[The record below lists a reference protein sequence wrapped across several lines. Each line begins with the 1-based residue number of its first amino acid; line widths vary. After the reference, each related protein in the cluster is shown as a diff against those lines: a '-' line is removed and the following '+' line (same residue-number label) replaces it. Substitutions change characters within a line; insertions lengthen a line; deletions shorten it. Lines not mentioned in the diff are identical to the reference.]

1 MIEWVVSSCILIL
14 AVIALRYLLRGKI
27 SLRLQYALWLLVLA
41 RLLLPVS
48 FGSTDISVM
57 SVVEKAPAVQAV
69 ESVRDVDTIWQAD
82 NGSVQGLPAGAAADN
97 TPLQIAPSAT
107 SDDQFGR
114 MSSALTLRKVLLP
127 VWWGGAAVTLLVFLT
142 ANLCFAG
149 RLRKRR
155 RSLAVEGTS
164 LPVYVAQERAVPC
177 LFGLFRPAVYVTPE
191 AAEDGTLLRHTVAH
205 ETTHF
210 RHGDHVWALLR
221 TVCLALHWWNP
232 LVWWAAKL
240 SRQDGELACDEA
252 TIRALGE
259 GERAAYGRTLI
270 RMACGPGSHVLLTAT
285 TMDGGKTSLH
295 ERIVLLAKK
304 PRTAVAA
311 AIVVVLA
318 AALCV
323 GCTFTGA
330 KKTEP
335 SADLGPIAAM
345 MAELTVDDV
354 ADWDVT
360 EYPNIT
366 LGRLVT
372 AMNGAAAHEITAE
385 EAQKAERDSSAET
398 RYLMLVNV
406 EKGHDLS
413 LSCGDTADIVH
424 VMDMSAALS
433 SVYDPEAQLTAYFRD
448 HTLYELVRKS
458 QKSYVTTKGRM
469 ESIQPEDLEEISPY
483 TYPLVT
489 AQQVIDAL
497 HGAAAKQITEGEAA
511 AAGYPVG
518 DLAMWRL
525 ETNLGAL
532 KMGCNLQENIVC
544 VEFDGDDKA
553 YFRDKTLYDLVR
565 HSRDYDEFIDQAS
578 YEEFKPQID
587 AVMQQTLDNYATNP
601 GKFTAYQLT
610 RFTKVWQYATED
622 GNRADVYRFDY
633 ALVPEKP
640 LEIGWAGGAYLDS
653 QMRMQGFADC
663 GNVAARYRGDT
674 LLGLVFMGNDNSYG
688 PSFAEDWD
696 WANGM
701 LAAMEQAASAPTLT
715 TETFSIH
722 GLKVEVSNVCLTK
735 KGTVREDEFQV
746 FENDVFVVYPGAVL
760 TVLEAP
766 TFRDT
771 DGVEHG
777 DFVYY
782 SHGGTQQLELWPG
795 MTVEIEDG
803 SAIVNDSFSWLVLQL
818 YSGM

>member
-41 RLLLPVS
+41 RLLIPVS

-97 TPLQIAPSAT
+97 APLQIAPRTT
-107 SDDQFGR
+107 SDDQFSR

-127 VWWGGAAVTLLVFLT
+127 VWWCGAAVTLLVFLT
-142 ANLCFAG
+142 ANLCFAA
-149 RLRKRR
+149 RLRKSRR
-155 RSLAVEGTS
+155 PLIVEGAS
-164 LPVYVAQERAVPC
+164 LPVYVARERAVPC

-210 RHGDHVWALLR
+210 RQGDHVWALLR

-270 RMACGPGSHVLLTAT
+270 RMACGRGASPLLTAT

-304 PRTAVAA
+304 PRTAALA
-311 AIVVVLA
+311 AIALVLA

-330 KKTEP
+330 KKNEV

-372 AMNGAAAHEITAE
+372 AMNDAAAYEITDE
-385 EAQKAERDSSAET
+385 EALGYEQDGQEWFVSVHISGGP
-398 RYLMLVNV
+398 YLMLDCGNV
-406 EKGHDLS
+406 G
-413 LSCGDTADIVH
+413 GIVH
-424 VMDMSAALS
+424 VTNISAAAS
-433 SVYDPEAQLTAYFRD
+433 SAYPVDQEIDAYFRHD
-448 HTLYELVRKS
+448 TLYDLIRHAYEDGMTLRE
-458 QKSYVTTKGRM
+458 RM
-469 ESIQPEDLEEISPY
+469 ASVEPEDLGEISPY
-483 TYPLVT
+483 LYPQVT
-489 AQQVIDAL
+489 VQQLADAL
-497 HGAAAKQITEGEAA
+497 HMASSHKQITEAEAM
-511 AAGYPVG
+511 AAGFSP
-518 DLAMWRL
+518 MWRL
-525 ETNLGAL
+525 QTDLNELVALCSSQEYIVSVQLGRGAT
-532 KMGCNLQENIVC
+532 G
-544 VEFDGDDKA
+544 

-610 RFTKVWQYATED
+610 RFTKVWQYATGD

-653 QMRMQGFADC
+653 QMRMQGLADC
-663 GNVAARYRGDT
+663 GNVVARYQGDT
-674 LLGLVFMGNDNSYG
+674 LLELVFMGNDNSYV
-688 PSFAEDWD
+688 PSFGEDWD

-701 LAAMEQAASAPTLT
+701 LAAMEEAASAPTLT
-715 TETFSIH
+715 TETFSVQ

-735 KGTVREDEFQV
+735 KGTVREDESQV
-746 FENDVFVVYPGAVL
+746 FGNDIFVVYPGAVL

-777 DFVYY
+777 DFLYCSY
-782 SHGGTQQLELWPG
+782 DGTQRLELWPG

-803 SAIVNDSFSWLVLQL
+803 SAIVDESFGVLVFQM

>member
-14 AVIALRYLLRGKI
+14 VVIALRYLLRGRI

-41 RLLLPVS
+41 RLLIPVS

-69 ESVRDVDTIWQAD
+69 ESVREVDTIWQAHD
-82 NGSVQGLPAGAAADN
+82 GSVEGYPAGPLMPD
-97 TPLQIAPSAT
+97 TPVTVAPSVT
-107 SDDQFGR
+107 NDQFSR
-114 MSSALTLRKVLLP
+114 MESALTLRKLLLP
-127 VWWGGAAVTLLVFLT
+127 IWWCGAAVTLLVFLS
-142 ANLCFAG
+142 ANLRFAG
-149 RLRKRR
+149 RLRKSRCP
-155 RSLAVEGTS
+155 LAVEGAA
-164 LPVYVAQERAVPC
+164 LPVYVAEERAVPC
-177 LFGLFRPAVYVTPE
+177 LFGLFRPAIYVTQAAADDPE
-191 AAEDGTLLRHTVAH
+191 LLRHTVAH

-221 TVCLALHWWNP
+221 AVCLALHWWNP

-270 RMACGPGSHVLLTAT
+270 RMACGRGVSPLLTAT

-304 PRTAVAA
+304 PRTAVTA
-311 AIVVVLA
+311 AIAVVLA
-318 AALCV
+318 AALCI

-330 KKTEP
+330 KKDETAAEP
-335 SADLGPIAAM
+335 DTIASYMAAITADDI
-345 MAELTVDDV
+345 T
-354 ADWDVT
+354 DWDVAQ
-360 EYPNIT
+360 YPNIT

-372 AMNGAAAHEITAE
+372 AMNDAAAYEITAE
-385 EAQKAERDSSAET
+385 EALGYGQDGQMWSISVPTDGHE
-398 RYLMLVNV
+398 LM
-406 EKGHDLS
+406 
-413 LSCGDTADIVH
+413 LSCGNLGGIVH
-424 VMDMSAALS
+424 VIDLSAVLS
-433 SVYDPEAQLTAYFRD
+433 SDAVPPERLEAYFRHD
-448 HTLYELVRKS
+448 
-458 QKSYVTTKGRM
+458 
-469 ESIQPEDLEEISPY
+469 
-483 TYPLVT
+483 
-489 AQQVIDAL
+489 
-497 HGAAAKQITEGEAA
+497 
-511 AAGYPVG
+511 
-518 DLAMWRL
+518 
-525 ETNLGAL
+525 
-532 KMGCNLQENIVC
+532 
-544 VEFDGDDKA
+544 
-553 YFRDKTLYDLVR
+553 TLYDLVR

-610 RFTKVWQYATED
+610 RFTKVWQYATGD

-633 ALVPEKP
+633 ALMPEKP

-653 QMRMQGFADC
+653 QMRMQGFSDC
-663 GNVAARYRGDT
+663 GNVVARYRGDT
-674 LLGLVFMGNDNSYG
+674 LLGLVFMGNDNSYV
-688 PSFAEDWD
+688 PPFDEDWD

-715 TETFSIH
+715 TETFSIQ

-735 KGTVREDEFQV
+735 KGTVREDESQV

-782 SHGGTQQLELWPG
+782 SHGGAQQLELWPG
-795 MTVEIEDG
+795 MTVEVEDR
-803 SAIVNDSFSWLVLQL
+803 SAIVNDSFSWLVLQM

>member
-14 AVIALRYLLRGKI
+14 AVIALRYLLRGRI

-41 RLLLPVS
+41 RLLIPVS

-69 ESVRDVDTIWQAD
+69 ESVREVDTIWQAHD
-82 NGSVQGLPAGAAADN
+82 GSVEGYPAGPLMPD
-97 TPLQIAPSAT
+97 TPVTVAPSVT
-107 SDDQFGR
+107 NDQFSR
-114 MSSALTLRKVLLP
+114 MESALTLRKLLLP
-127 VWWGGAAVTLLVFLT
+127 IWWCGAAVTLLVFLS
-142 ANLCFAG
+142 ANLRFAG
-149 RLRKRR
+149 RLRKSHRP
-155 RSLAVEGTS
+155 LAVEGAA
-164 LPVYVAQERAVPC
+164 LAVYVAEERAVPC
-177 LFGLFRPAVYVTPE
+177 LFGLFRPAIYVTQAAADDPE
-191 AAEDGTLLRHTVAH
+191 LLRHTVAH

-210 RHGDHVWALLR
+210 RQGDHVWALLR

-259 GERAAYGRTLI
+259 SERAAYGRTLI

-318 AALCV
+318 AALCIA
-323 GCTFTGA
+323 CTFTGA
-330 KKTEP
+330 KKDGAAGDMG
-335 SADLGPIAAM
+335 SIATM

-360 EYPNIT
+360 EYPDIT

-385 EAQKAERDSSAET
+385 EALGYGQDGQMWSISVPTDGHE
-398 RYLMLVNV
+398 LM
-406 EKGHDLS
+406 
-413 LSCGDTADIVH
+413 LSCGNLGGIVH
-424 VMDMSAALS
+424 VIDLSAVLS
-433 SVYDPEAQLTAYFRD
+433 SDAVPPERLEAYFRHD
-448 HTLYELVRKS
+448 
-458 QKSYVTTKGRM
+458 
-469 ESIQPEDLEEISPY
+469 
-483 TYPLVT
+483 
-489 AQQVIDAL
+489 
-497 HGAAAKQITEGEAA
+497 
-511 AAGYPVG
+511 
-518 DLAMWRL
+518 
-525 ETNLGAL
+525 
-532 KMGCNLQENIVC
+532 
-544 VEFDGDDKA
+544 
-553 YFRDKTLYDLVR
+553 TLYDLVR

-610 RFTKVWQYATED
+610 RFTKVWQYATGD

-633 ALVPEKP
+633 ALMPEKP

-653 QMRMQGFADC
+653 QMRMQGFSDC
-663 GNVAARYRGDT
+663 GNVVARYRGDT
-674 LLGLVFMGNDNSYG
+674 LLGLVFMGNDNSYV
-688 PSFAEDWD
+688 PPFDEDWD

-715 TETFSIH
+715 TETFSIQ

-735 KGTVREDEFQV
+735 KGTVREDESQV

-782 SHGGTQQLELWPG
+782 SHGGAQQLELWPG
-795 MTVEIEDG
+795 MTVEVEDR
-803 SAIVNDSFSWLVLQL
+803 SAIVNDSFSWLVLQM

>member
-14 AVIALRYLLRGKI
+14 VVIALRYLLRGRI

-57 SVVEKAPAVQAV
+57 SVVEKAPTVQAV
-69 ESVRDVDTIWQAD
+69 ESVRGVDTIWQAD
-82 NGSVQGLPAGAAADN
+82 NGSVEGYPVGPLLPD
-97 TPLQIAPSAT
+97 TPVTVAPSVT
-107 SDDQFGR
+107 NDQFGR
-114 MSSALTLRKVLLP
+114 MESALTLRKLLLP
-127 VWWGGAAVTLLVFLT
+127 IWWCGAVVTLLVFLS
-142 ANLCFAG
+142 ANLRFAG
-149 RLRKRR
+149 RLRKSRCP
-155 RSLAVEGTS
+155 LAVEGAA
-164 LPVYVAQERAVPC
+164 LPVYVAEERAVPC
-177 LFGLFRPAVYVTPE
+177 LFGLFRPAIYVTQAAADDPE
-191 AAEDGTLLRHTVAH
+191 LLRHTVAH

-221 TVCLALHWWNP
+221 AVCLALHWWNP

-270 RMACGPGSHVLLTAT
+270 RMACGRGVSPLLTAT

-304 PRTAVAA
+304 PRTAVTA
-311 AIVVVLA
+311 AIAVVLA
-318 AALCV
+318 AALCIA
-323 GCTFTGA
+323 CTFTGA
-330 KKTEP
+330 KKDGVAGDMG
-335 SADLGPIAAM
+335 SIATM

-372 AMNGAAAHEITAE
+372 AMNDAAAYEITAE
-385 EAQKAERDSSAET
+385 EALGYGQDGQMWSISVPTDGHE
-398 RYLMLVNV
+398 LM
-406 EKGHDLS
+406 
-413 LSCGDTADIVH
+413 LSCGNLGGIVH
-424 VMDMSAALS
+424 VIDLSAVLS
-433 SVYDPEAQLTAYFRD
+433 SDAVPPERLEAYFRHD
-448 HTLYELVRKS
+448 
-458 QKSYVTTKGRM
+458 
-469 ESIQPEDLEEISPY
+469 
-483 TYPLVT
+483 
-489 AQQVIDAL
+489 
-497 HGAAAKQITEGEAA
+497 
-511 AAGYPVG
+511 
-518 DLAMWRL
+518 
-525 ETNLGAL
+525 
-532 KMGCNLQENIVC
+532 
-544 VEFDGDDKA
+544 
-553 YFRDKTLYDLVR
+553 TLYDLVR

-610 RFTKVWQYATED
+610 RFTKVWQYATGD

-633 ALVPEKP
+633 ALMPEKP

-653 QMRMQGFADC
+653 QMRMQGFSDC
-663 GNVAARYRGDT
+663 GNVVARYRGDT
-674 LLGLVFMGNDNSYG
+674 LLGLVFMGNDNSYV
-688 PSFAEDWD
+688 PPFDEDWD

-715 TETFSIH
+715 TETFSIQ

-735 KGTVREDEFQV
+735 KGTVREDESQV

-782 SHGGTQQLELWPG
+782 SHGGAQQLELWPG
-795 MTVEIEDG
+795 MTVEVEDR
-803 SAIVNDSFSWLVLQL
+803 SAIVNDSFSWLVLQM

>member
-14 AVIALRYLLRGKI
+14 AVIALRYLLRGRI

-41 RLLLPVS
+41 RLLIPVS

-69 ESVRDVDTIWQAD
+69 ESVREVDTIWQAHD
-82 NGSVQGLPAGAAADN
+82 GSVEGYPAGPLMPD
-97 TPLQIAPSAT
+97 TPVTVAPSVT
-107 SDDQFGR
+107 NDQFSR
-114 MSSALTLRKVLLP
+114 MESALTLRKLLLP
-127 VWWGGAAVTLLVFLT
+127 IWWCGAAVTLLVFLS
-142 ANLCFAG
+142 ANLRFAG
-149 RLRKRR
+149 RLRKSRCP
-155 RSLAVEGTS
+155 LAVEGAA
-164 LPVYVAQERAVPC
+164 LPVYVAEERAVPC
-177 LFGLFRPAVYVTPE
+177 LFGLFRPAIYVTQAAADDPE
-191 AAEDGTLLRHTVAH
+191 LLRHTVAH

-221 TVCLALHWWNP
+221 AVCLALHWWNP

-270 RMACGPGSHVLLTAT
+270 RMACGRGVSPLLTAT

-304 PRTAVAA
+304 PRTAVTA
-311 AIVVVLA
+311 AIAVVLA
-318 AALCV
+318 AALCI

-330 KKTEP
+330 KKDETAAEP
-335 SADLGPIAAM
+335 DTIASYMAAITADDI
-345 MAELTVDDV
+345 T
-354 ADWDVT
+354 DWDVAQ
-360 EYPNIT
+360 YPNIT

-372 AMNGAAAHEITAE
+372 AMNDAAAYEITAE
-385 EAQKAERDSSAET
+385 EALGYGQDGQMWSISVPTDGHE
-398 RYLMLVNV
+398 LM
-406 EKGHDLS
+406 
-413 LSCGDTADIVH
+413 LSCGNLGGIVH
-424 VMDMSAALS
+424 VIDLSAVLS
-433 SVYDPEAQLTAYFRD
+433 SDAVPPERLEAYFRHD
-448 HTLYELVRKS
+448 
-458 QKSYVTTKGRM
+458 
-469 ESIQPEDLEEISPY
+469 
-483 TYPLVT
+483 
-489 AQQVIDAL
+489 
-497 HGAAAKQITEGEAA
+497 
-511 AAGYPVG
+511 
-518 DLAMWRL
+518 
-525 ETNLGAL
+525 
-532 KMGCNLQENIVC
+532 
-544 VEFDGDDKA
+544 
-553 YFRDKTLYDLVR
+553 TLYDLVR

-610 RFTKVWQYATED
+610 RFTKVWQYATGD

-633 ALVPEKP
+633 ALMPEKP

-653 QMRMQGFADC
+653 QMRMQGFSDC
-663 GNVAARYRGDT
+663 GNVVARYRGDT
-674 LLGLVFMGNDNSYG
+674 LLGLVFMGNDNSYV
-688 PSFAEDWD
+688 PPFDEDWD

-715 TETFSIH
+715 TETFSIQ

-735 KGTVREDEFQV
+735 KGTVREDESQV

-782 SHGGTQQLELWPG
+782 SHGGAQQLELWPG
-795 MTVEIEDG
+795 MTVEVEDR
-803 SAIVNDSFSWLVLQL
+803 SAIVNDSFSWLVLQM

>member
-14 AVIALRYLLRGKI
+14 VVIALRYLLRGRI

-41 RLLLPVS
+41 RLLIPVS

-69 ESVRDVDTIWQAD
+69 ESVREVDTIWQAHD
-82 NGSVQGLPAGAAADN
+82 GSVEGYPAGPLMPD
-97 TPLQIAPSAT
+97 TPVTVAPSVT
-107 SDDQFGR
+107 NDQFSR
-114 MSSALTLRKVLLP
+114 MESALTLRKLLLP
-127 VWWGGAAVTLLVFLT
+127 IWWCGAAVTLLVFLS
-142 ANLCFAG
+142 ANLHFAG
-149 RLRKRR
+149 RLRKSRCP
-155 RSLAVEGTS
+155 LAVEGAA
-164 LPVYVAQERAVPC
+164 LPVYVAEERAVPC
-177 LFGLFRPAVYVTPE
+177 LFGLFRPAIYVTQAAADDPE
-191 AAEDGTLLRHTVAH
+191 LLRHTVAH

-221 TVCLALHWWNP
+221 AVCLALHWWNP

-270 RMACGPGSHVLLTAT
+270 RMACGRGVSPLLTAT

-304 PRTAVAA
+304 PRTAVTA
-311 AIVVVLA
+311 AIAVVLA
-318 AALCV
+318 AALCI

-330 KKTEP
+330 KKDETAAEP
-335 SADLGPIAAM
+335 DTIAGYMAAITADDI
-345 MAELTVDDV
+345 T
-354 ADWDVT
+354 DWDVAQ
-360 EYPNIT
+360 YPNIT

-372 AMNGAAAHEITAE
+372 AMNDAAAYEITAE
-385 EAQKAERDSSAET
+385 EALGYGQDGQMWSISVPTDGHE
-398 RYLMLVNV
+398 LM
-406 EKGHDLS
+406 
-413 LSCGDTADIVH
+413 LSCGNLGGIVH
-424 VMDMSAALS
+424 VIDLSAVLS
-433 SVYDPEAQLTAYFRD
+433 SDAVPPERLEAYFRHD
-448 HTLYELVRKS
+448 
-458 QKSYVTTKGRM
+458 
-469 ESIQPEDLEEISPY
+469 
-483 TYPLVT
+483 
-489 AQQVIDAL
+489 
-497 HGAAAKQITEGEAA
+497 
-511 AAGYPVG
+511 
-518 DLAMWRL
+518 
-525 ETNLGAL
+525 
-532 KMGCNLQENIVC
+532 
-544 VEFDGDDKA
+544 
-553 YFRDKTLYDLVR
+553 TLYDLVR

-578 YEEFKPQID
+578 YEEFKSQID

-610 RFTKVWQYATED
+610 RFTKVWQYATGD

-633 ALVPEKP
+633 ALMPEKP

-653 QMRMQGFADC
+653 QMRMQGFSDC
-663 GNVAARYRGDT
+663 GNVVARYRGDT
-674 LLGLVFMGNDNSYG
+674 LLGLVFMGNDNSYV
-688 PSFAEDWD
+688 PPFDEDWD

-715 TETFSIH
+715 TETFSIQ

-735 KGTVREDEFQV
+735 KGTVREDESQV

-766 TFRDT
+766 TFQDT

-782 SHGGTQQLELWPG
+782 SHGGAQQLELWPG
-795 MTVEIEDG
+795 MTVEVEDR
-803 SAIVNDSFSWLVLQL
+803 SAIVNDSFSWLVLQM

>member
-14 AVIALRYLLRGKI
+14 AVIALRYLLRGRI

-41 RLLLPVS
+41 RLLIPVS

-69 ESVRDVDTIWQAD
+69 ESVREVDTIWQAHD
-82 NGSVQGLPAGAAADN
+82 GSVEGYPAGPLMPD
-97 TPLQIAPSAT
+97 TPVTVAPSVT
-107 SDDQFGR
+107 NDQFGR
-114 MSSALTLRKVLLP
+114 MESALILRKLLLP
-127 VWWGGAAVTLLVFLT
+127 IWWCGAAVTLLVFLS
-142 ANLCFAG
+142 ANLRFAG
-149 RLRKRR
+149 RLRKSRR
-155 RSLAVEGTS
+155 PLAVEGAA
-164 LPVYVAQERAVPC
+164 LAVYVAEERAVPC
-177 LFGLFRPAVYVTPE
+177 LFGLFRPAIYVTQAAADDPE
-191 AAEDGTLLRHTVAH
+191 LLRHTVAH

-210 RHGDHVWALLR
+210 RQGDHVWALLR

-259 GERAAYGRTLI
+259 SERAAYGRTLI
-270 RMACGPGSHVLLTAT
+270 RMACGRGVSPLLTAT

-304 PRTAVAA
+304 PRTAVTA
-311 AIVVVLA
+311 AIAVVLA
-318 AALCV
+318 AALCI

-330 KKTEP
+330 KKDETAAEP
-335 SADLGPIAAM
+335 DTIAGYMAAITADDI
-345 MAELTVDDV
+345 T
-354 ADWDVT
+354 DWDVAQ
-360 EYPNIT
+360 YPNIT

-372 AMNGAAAHEITAE
+372 AMNDAAAYEITAE
-385 EAQKAERDSSAET
+385 EALGYGQDGQMWSISVPTDGHE
-398 RYLMLVNV
+398 LM
-406 EKGHDLS
+406 
-413 LSCGDTADIVH
+413 LSCGNLGGIVH
-424 VMDMSAALS
+424 VIDLSAVLS
-433 SVYDPEAQLTAYFRD
+433 SDAVPPERLEAYFRHD
-448 HTLYELVRKS
+448 
-458 QKSYVTTKGRM
+458 
-469 ESIQPEDLEEISPY
+469 
-483 TYPLVT
+483 
-489 AQQVIDAL
+489 
-497 HGAAAKQITEGEAA
+497 
-511 AAGYPVG
+511 
-518 DLAMWRL
+518 
-525 ETNLGAL
+525 
-532 KMGCNLQENIVC
+532 
-544 VEFDGDDKA
+544 
-553 YFRDKTLYDLVR
+553 TLYDLVR

-610 RFTKVWQYATED
+610 RFTKVWQYATGD

-633 ALVPEKP
+633 ALMPEKP

-653 QMRMQGFADC
+653 QMRMQGFSDC
-663 GNVAARYRGDT
+663 GNVVARYRGDT
-674 LLGLVFMGNDNSYG
+674 LLGLVFMGNDNSYV
-688 PSFAEDWD
+688 PPFDEDWD

-715 TETFSIH
+715 TETFSIQ

-735 KGTVREDEFQV
+735 KGTVREDESQV

-782 SHGGTQQLELWPG
+782 SHGGAQQLELWPG
-795 MTVEIEDG
+795 MTVEVEDR
-803 SAIVNDSFSWLVLQL
+803 SAIVNDSFSWLVLQM